1 MMPSQKKQQMAQI
14 YNWLE
19 VDGKQ
24 VGESVQWA
32 WLHAQMDKQTKNI
45 IPPAANNMGGKKG
58 I

>member
-1 MMPSQKKQQMAQI
+1 MAQI

-32 WLHAQMDKQTKNI
+32 CLHAQMDKQTKNI